1 MLSSLYFCS
10 ITHGM
15 SVGSDCPHLSSIAHS
30 GPDRQET
37 CKMALAVQ
45 LQSRGIWGRT
55 RGKQGM
61 DGEHGDVPNNGGQWC
76 CV

>member
-1 MLSSLYFCS
+1 MLPSRFKAASPAAFFALVEG
-10 ITHGM
+10 IK
-15 SVGSDCPHLSSIAHS
+15 AQS